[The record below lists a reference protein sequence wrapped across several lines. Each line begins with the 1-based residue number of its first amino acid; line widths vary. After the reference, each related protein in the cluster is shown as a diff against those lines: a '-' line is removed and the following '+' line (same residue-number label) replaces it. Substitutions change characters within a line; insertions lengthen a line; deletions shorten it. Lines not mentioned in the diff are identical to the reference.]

1 VLYLSRLE
9 QDDGVARPEPVCV
22 ADLLSEIYQE
32 AQTVEGG
39 VRHLYALE
47 VEATLCIPGGPERAL
62 ECVSN
67 LVVNAVRNTGESG
80 VIRIRWYRDAEGAHL
95 AVSDT
100 GIGIP
105 AHHIPRLSER
115 FYRVDQG
122 RSRDSGGTGL
132 GLAIRQACAQAPPRA
147 ALHRE
152 PRAACSA
159 ATFPRR

>member
-1 VLYLSRLE
+1 M
-9 QDDGVARPEPVCV
+9 
-22 ADLLSEIYQE
+22 
-32 AQTVEGG
+32 EGG

-47 VEATLCIPGGPERAL
+47 MDATLCILGAQSELYSAF
-62 ECVSN
+62 SN
-67 LVVNAVRNTGESG
+67 LVVNAVRYTGEGG

-115 FYRVDQG
+115 FSRVDQG

-132 GLAIRQACAQAPPRA
+132 GLAIVNMCSSATARSSTSRA
-147 ALHRE
+147 RSA
-152 PRAACSA
+152 RAACSA

>member
-1 VLYLSRLE
+1 
-9 QDDGVARPEPVCV
+9 
-22 ADLLSEIYQE
+22 
-32 AQTVEGG
+32 
-39 VRHLYALE
+39 
-47 VEATLCIPGGPERAL
+47 
-62 ECVSN
+62 
-67 LVVNAVRNTGESG
+67 VVNAVRYTGEGG

-132 GLAIRQACAQAPPRA
+132 GLAIVKHVLKRHRAQLYIESTLGKGTLFRCDFPPEMIVTEKPA
-147 ALHRE
+147 ADLSH
-152 PRAACSA
+152 SA
-159 ATFPRR
+159 

>member
-1 VLYLSRLE
+1 
-9 QDDGVARPEPVCV
+9 
-22 ADLLSEIYQE
+22 
-32 AQTVEGG
+32 
-39 VRHLYALE
+39 
-47 VEATLCIPGGPERAL
+47 
-62 ECVSN
+62 
-67 LVVNAVRNTGESG
+67 

-132 GLAIRQACAQAPPRA
+132 GLAIVKHVLKRHRAQLYIESTLGKGSLFRCDFPPEMIVTQERA
-147 ALHRE
+147 ADLSH
-152 PRAACSA
+152 SA
-159 ATFPRR
+159 